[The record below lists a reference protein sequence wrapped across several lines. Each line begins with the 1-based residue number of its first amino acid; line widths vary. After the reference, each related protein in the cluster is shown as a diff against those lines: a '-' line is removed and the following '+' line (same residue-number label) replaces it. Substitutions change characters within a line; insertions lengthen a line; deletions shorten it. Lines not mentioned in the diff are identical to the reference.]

1 MDSFYIVKNGFAAA
15 ITVENSAFE
24 GVKRI
29 AAVVADDIF
38 SAGGARPA
46 VNDTL
51 SGESAV
57 LFATQGM
64 NPLLEKLERSGKTDL
79 SGIKGKR
86 EVFLIQTIDA
96 PFEDMPQ
103 LKKLLVVAGSDKRGT
118 IYGMFR
124 ISELCGVSPLVYF
137 GDAAPEKKDTIEIK
151 LEKPYISKEPS
162 VKYRGFFI
170 NDEWPAFGN
179 WATEKFGGI
188 NAKAYEK
195 IFQLLLRLKGNYF
208 WPAMWN
214 SSFSEDGPGLAN
226 AELADCYG
234 VIMGASHHEPMC
246 RAGVE
251 WQRKFREYGDDNS
264 WSFISNADAITRFWE
279 DGILRNKPFENVIT
293 IGMRGESDS
302 KLMPEDATLKDNIDV
317 IKKAILTQNALIKKH
332 IGENVPRMLAIYK
345 EVEDYY
351 FGDDTCEGLKDWSE
365 LDDVIFLLS
374 DDNFGNLRALPTEET
389 RDHKGGYGMYYHFD
403 YHGGPIS
410 YEWVNT
416 NRLTKTWEQMS
427 QAYESGVREMW
438 IVNVGDLKGNEYPLS
453 YFMALAYDFEG
464 MGSSAPNKTAD
475 FAEKWV
481 DTQFG
486 GRLSDRQKKDMLS
499 VINGYTKWNFIR
511 TPESMTEGL
520 LAPVAFRECERAADE
535 AGALLETAERLN
547 SELSGEAL
555 DTYHSMIYYHAAASL
570 NLVLM
575 YAEAGLN
582 KELAARG
589 LISANGYAKRVKQRI
604 AADIRYVDAFHS
616 TLDGKWAHCMDS
628 AHTGFRV
635 WDDNDWTYPVTA
647 EVTALPC
654 PKHAAGFRGQ
664 SEYHL
669 GTHWGDNM
677 VLTSEGF
684 TRPDTE
690 EVILDLDSRG
700 NVSYSY
706 EISYDCPWLI
716 CEEKC
721 GRVETDKDGHKS
733 VVFRAD
739 RSMINGKTSA
749 DAIVKILFDN
759 GKEDVSRLR
768 FIADTAPAADGE
780 NVFIEREGYCCILA
794 EHFSEKKDTAEGG
807 FTAIDYLGR
816 EYAAVKAFPA
826 MTAYKDTENAPYVRY
841 SFIAENT
848 GTYCVRLYLMS
859 RNPVIKGGE
868 MCFGISANGG
878 TPERINAVSDS
889 FYTEHF
895 CPEWANG
902 VLDKVRPVTV
912 KLALNA
918 GRNDVYIYAGDPG
931 IILEKLVFFPEE
943 KGLAESYLG
952 PCESCRAAQ

>member
-1 MDSFYIVKNGFAAA
+1 MLVEVHAMNAA
-15 ITVENSAFE
+15 S
-24 GVKRI
+24 R
-29 AAVVADDIF
+29 
-38 SAGGARPA
+38 
-46 VNDTL
+46 L
-51 SGESAV
+51 AV
-57 LFATQGM
+57 LEHALCAVAEGDDAHALAADGHTV
-64 NPLLEKLERSGKTDL
+64 GKCVHV
-79 SGIKGKR
+79 GI
-86 EVFLIQTIDA
+86 
-96 PFEDMPQ
+96 
-103 LKKLLVVAGSDKRGT
+103 
-118 IYGMFR
+118 
-124 ISELCGVSPLVYF
+124 
-137 GDAAPEKKDTIEIK
+137 GDA
-151 LEKPYISKEPS
+151 
-162 VKYRGFFI
+162 
-170 NDEWPAFGN
+170 
-179 WATEKFGGI
+179 
-188 NAKAYEK
+188 
-195 IFQLLLRLKGNYF
+195 LRC
-208 WPAMWN
+208 
-214 SSFSEDGPGLAN
+214 DGAAHPCVEYAGAVD
-226 AELADCYG
+226 AEEHAQTVQVG
-234 VIMGASHHEPMC
+234 SIVH
-246 RAGVE
+246 V
-251 WQRKFREYGDDNS
+251 
-264 WSFISNADAITRFWE
+264 
-279 DGILRNKPFENVIT
+279 
-293 IGMRGESDS
+293 
-302 KLMPEDATLKDNIDV
+302 
-317 IKKAILTQNALIKKH
+317 
-332 IGENVPRMLAIYK
+332 
-345 EVEDYY
+345 
-351 FGDDTCEGLKDWSE
+351 CEG
-365 LDDVIFLLS
+365 IHA
-374 DDNFGNLRALPTEET
+374 AL
-389 RDHKGGYGMYYHFD
+389 H
-403 YHGGPIS
+403 
-410 YEWVNT
+410 
-416 NRLTKTWEQMS
+416 
-427 QAYESGVREMW
+427 
-438 IVNVGDLKGNEYPLS
+438 IVV
-453 YFMALAYDFEG
+453 
-464 MGSSAPNKTAD
+464 D
-475 FAEKWV
+475 FAEHTV
-481 DTQFG
+481 DHARGACCRGNLARVEHIERECVVGLVSGTVRDGCSLAQTQFG